1 MKLPNVIYMYQ
12 FRVHR
17 ECDKLYLTDYN
28 YLQGSTILGFVYH
41 VAVQII
47 PFGNLRAK
55 DFSSPILKTLKS
67 PLKTILSPEQNIE
80 NVVNSRYLYIDQI
93 QSLSFSKKER
103 SLFFVHINA
112 CSLNKNFD
120 DLVYL
125 LKCTSKSF
133 DIILVKLEYLRN
145 LNSYSFEVTPTE
157 SAACGIIF
165 DVSFRI
171 AVLKLYPLATLCW
184 VNLDANM

>member
-1 MKLPNVIYMYQ
+1 MYQ

-125 LKCTSKSF
+125 LKCTNKNS
-133 DIILVKLEYLRN
+133 DIISAKLEYPRKLPQ
-145 LNSYSFEVTPTE
+145 LNYSFESTPT
-157 SAACGIIF
+157 
-165 DVSFRI
+165 
-171 AVLKLYPLATLCW
+171 
-184 VNLDANM
+184 